1 MAPRS
6 LSGEELELHELTNL
20 DDDDGKR
27 SDEHQE
33 LVTQRY
39 DLYSPEEDNK
49 VLQKLD
55 RRVVLFIAFLYLL
68 SFLDRSSEYIPPRNF
83 IRVQLTMALDIGNAR
98 IAGLEDDL
106 HLNPGQYDMLLT
118 IFYLTYI
125 AFEWMALL
133 FRLIPPHIYI
143 SLTVLSWGLLAS
155 AQSLTTSFPQL
166 LVLRMLLGISEA
178 AFCGVP
184 FYLSFFFKR
193 AELASRVG
201 VFISA
206 APLATTFASSL
217 AWLITWMG
225 RKSPIASWRML
236 FLVEGFPSVLVAVWV
251 WSALPDGPESAWFLS
266 RREREVALLRLQGER
281 EEEDEKR
288 HLIEDEK
295 AATPRKT
302 VKFNEVLQTLKDP
315 KCYLT
320 AVSSPLHRI
329 PKFANKIHRQ
339 CSSPATSP
347 SPRCP
352 SSSPP

>member
-1 MAPRS
+1 
-6 LSGEELELHELTNL
+6 
-20 DDDDGKR
+20 
-27 SDEHQE
+27 
-33 LVTQRY
+33 
-39 DLYSPEEDNK
+39 
-49 VLQKLD
+49 
-55 RRVVLFIAFLYLL
+55 
-68 SFLDRSSEYIPPRNF
+68 
-83 IRVQLTMALDIGNAR
+83 
-98 IAGLEDDL
+98 
-106 HLNPGQYDMLLT
+106 MLLT

-133 FRLIPPHIYI
+133 FRLIPPHIYV
-143 SLTVLSWGLLAS
+143 SLTVVPWGLLAS

-225 RKSPIASWRML
+225 RKSPIAPWRML
-236 FLVEGFPSVLVAVWV
+236 FLVEGFPSVLAAVWV

-266 RREREVALLRLQGER
+266 RREKEVALLRLQGEK

-288 HLIEDEK
+288 HFVKDEK

-320 AVSSPLHRI
+320 AVSLPLPPTPNPQIHSQNPTGNVLLLQRRLLLHARLPPHHNQPTGLLIPPLPSPLRTSVPPLLHHRA
-329 PKFANKIHRQ
+329 PHR
-339 CSSPATSP
+339 TSL
-347 SPRCP
+347 
-352 SSSPP
+352 